1 MNDIYLRLENRVVRV
16 IGNNFVDAAAWLNEE
31 EIEKAGINEMVHL
44 PTLKQLLETAE
55 QEGMD
60 ELAKIRLLH
69 EESLRADAQAHPD

>member
-1 MNDIYLRLENRVVRV
+1 MKRPASTRW
-16 IGNNFVDAAAWLNEE
+16 FTW
-31 EIEKAGINEMVHL
+31 

-69 EESLRADAQAHPD
+69 ENLSALMPKHILIDDIVASISYLLNLALRRGSDR